1 MNMRKSFIK
10 HFLAEPEVEK
20 TTRCIP
26 SELFGQWYFLY
37 LQKNDWPN
45 TISETSKTSN
55 MWNNFLAFTTE
66 NALVATIFRCYC
78 VLCRRR

>member
-1 MNMRKSFIK
+1 MNMRKSFLK

-20 TTRCIP
+20 TTCCIP
-26 SELFGQWYFLY
+26 RKLLGQWYFLY
-37 LQKNDWPN
+37 LQKIDWHN

-66 NALVATIFRCYC
+66 NALVARIFRFYC
-78 VLCRRR
+78 ELCRRR